1 MSTLHER
8 LARAR
13 TARTVAE
20 AAPPEADQRQ
30 PHRVA
35 PSPLAELRQ
44 KVHRALVEA
53 VGPELYDA
61 ELPPEQLHAK
71 VRELLQRAL
80 EDQETPLTGEERRR
94 LVAEIADDVLGYGP
108 IEPFLR
114 DRSVTEI
121 MVNAPDVIYVEREG
135 RIFPADGRF
144 VDETHLRRVIDK
156 MVGQVGRRIDES
168 SPYVDARLPDGSRV
182 NAVIA
187 PLCVGGGPYLTVRK
201 FSPDPYRAE
210 DLIAFGTMSAKV
222 VAFLAACVDGRLN
235 VLVSGGAGAG
245 KTTTLNVLSSYLPA
259 GERIITIEDAAELQL
274 RQPHWLRLEHRPSN
288 LEGKGEITIRDL
300 VRNALRMRPDRIVV
314 GEVRGGEALDML
326 QAMNTGHD
334 GSLSTVHANSPRDVL
349 SRLETMALMA
359 GVDIPVRAIREQI
372 ASAVHLIV
380 HQARLRDG
388 TRRLTHVTEV
398 VGMEGE
404 VITLQDLFLF
414 DYRAGIDERGR
425 SRGTIRPTGLRPR
438 FMERLSDQGV
448 HFPPELFQNEIGSV
462 PLAMRR

>member
-13 TARTVAE
+13 TAGTVSE

-30 PHRVA
+30 PHRVK
-35 PSPLAELRQ
+35 PDPLAELRQ
-44 KVHRALVEA
+44 TVHRALVEA

-71 VRELLQRAL
+71 VREMLQRAL
-80 EDQETPLTGEERRR
+80 EDQETPLSGDERRR
-94 LVAEIADDVLGYGP
+94 LVAEIADDVLGFGP

-135 RIFPADGRF
+135 HIFPADGRF

-201 FSPDPYRAE
+201 FSPDPYQTE
-210 DLIAFGTMSAKV
+210 DLIAFGTMSAKAA
-222 VAFLAACVDGRLN
+222 AFLAGCVDGRLN
-235 VLVSGGAGAG
+235 VLVSGGAGSG

-349 SRLETMALMA
+349 SRLETMVLMA
-359 GVDIPVRAIREQI
+359 GVDIPMRAIREQI
-372 ASAVHLIV
+372 SSAVHLIV

-398 VGMEGE
+398 VGMEGD

-414 DYRAGIDERGR
+414 DYRAGIDEHGR
-425 SRGTIRPTGLRPR
+425 FRGTIQPTGLRPR
-438 FMERLSDQGV
+438 FMERLSDQGT
-448 HFPPELFQNEIGSV
+448 PIDPELFQHDSGTI
-462 PLAMRR
+462 PMATRR